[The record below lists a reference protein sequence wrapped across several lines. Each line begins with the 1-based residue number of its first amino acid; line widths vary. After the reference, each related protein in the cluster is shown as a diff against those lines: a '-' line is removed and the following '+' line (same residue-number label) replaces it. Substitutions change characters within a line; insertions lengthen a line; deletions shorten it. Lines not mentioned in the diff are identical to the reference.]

1 MAGNHGVFDV
11 GQLGIDDV
19 KVGPAYAACAHLD
32 ANLPIAGNG
41 IHALLHLQKRARRR
55 QYHRTHA
62 RFSNQPVARQEH
74 FRFPVYQA
82 SQPSFDLNQGQ
93 SLQTWWG
100 IGEPGRLGQIQLGGS
115 TMTLKSLIPV
125 GSERGVTRAT
135 SNPFSALQ
143 QEIDRLFEGFSR
155 GFTGFAGFPSRELMP
170 SMDLSETDK
179 EIEISA
185 ELPGLEEK
193 DIQLNVSDNVLTI
206 RGEKKNEREETK
218 KDYHLIERSYG
229 SFTRSVQLP
238 DGVNADN
245 IKAVMSKGVLKVT
258 VPKPAP
264 AQTKKIDIKAAA

>member
-1 MAGNHGVFDV
+1 M
-11 GQLGIDDV
+11 
-19 KVGPAYAACAHLD
+19 
-32 ANLPIAGNG
+32 
-41 IHALLHLQKRARRR
+41 
-55 QYHRTHA
+55 
-62 RFSNQPVARQEH
+62 S
-74 FRFPVYQA
+74 
-82 SQPSFDLNQGQ
+82 
-93 SLQTWWG
+93 
-100 IGEPGRLGQIQLGGS
+100 
-115 TMTLKSLIPV
+115 LKSLIPV
-125 GSERGVTRAT
+125 GSERGLTRAA
-135 SNPFSALQ
+135 SNPLSVLQ

-155 GFTGFAGFPSRELMP
+155 GFAGFPTFPTFPSRELMP

-179 EIEISA
+179 EIEITT

-193 DIQLNVSDNVLTI
+193 DIQLNVADNVLTI

-218 KDYHLIERSYG
+218 KDYHLVERSYG